1 MKTTKFI
8 IAILC
13 FVTAVAANAQ
23 LKVGFRVGGNIS
35 NFMTDS
41 YVKDKKNKLG
51 LHGGITAEYMF
62 SPKLGI
68 QTAFLYSEKG
78 VKAAFYHGEGTLAP
92 NGKYDLTL
100 FVIYKLGYLEFPLHL
115 VYKVPIAA
123 DSRISFSAGPYFAYG
138 VSGAL
143 LVEDKLVFSGEITP
157 DEREKI
163 ENGVNIFKKGQ
174 EELFQKARIFSN
186 NMYSPFD
193 FGAGVAIGYEVN
205 RFEAKLGC
213 DIGIIN
219 IERDKE
225 RQPIRNRNIYIS
237 LGAKF

>member
-78 VKAAFYHGEGTLAP
+78 VKGAYIHHEGTLAP

-100 FVIYKLGYLEFPLHL
+100 FIINKFGYLEFPLHL

-123 DSRISFSAGPYFAYG
+123 DSRISFSVGPYLAYG
-138 VSGAL
+138 VSGAF
-143 LVEDKLVFSGEITP
+143 LVEDKLVFSGEIYHDKRKEIE
-157 DEREKI
+157 DEANKL
-163 ENGVNIFKKGQ
+163 KK
-174 EELFQKARIFSN
+174 S
-186 NMYSPFD
+186 
-193 FGAGVAIGYEVN
+193 
-205 RFEAKLGC
+205 
-213 DIGIIN
+213 
-219 IERDKE
+219 
-225 RQPIRNRNIYIS
+225 
-237 LGAKF
+237 

>member
-1 MKTTKFI
+1 
-8 IAILC
+8 
-13 FVTAVAANAQ
+13 
-23 LKVGFRVGGNIS
+23 
-35 NFMTDS
+35 MTDS

-78 VKAAFYHGEGTLAP
+78 VKGAYIHHEGTLAP

-100 FVIYKLGYLEFPLHL
+100 FIINKFGYLEFPLHL

-123 DSRISFSAGPYFAYG
+123 DSRISFSVGPYLAYG
-138 VSGAL
+138 VSGAF

-163 ENGVNIFKKGQ
+163 ENMTNNLKKNH
-174 EELFQKARIFSN
+174 EESVQNVGIFSN
-186 NMYSPFD
+186 NMCSPFD
-193 FGAGVAIGYEVN
+193 FGAGVAIGYEVH

>member
-35 NFMTDS
+35 DFMTDS

-78 VKAAFYHGEGTLAP
+78 VKVEIFHDEDTLAP

-100 FVIYKLGYLEFPLHL
+100 FGITKFGYLEFPLHL

-143 LVEDKLVFSGEITP
+143 LFEDKLVFSGEITP

-163 ENGVNIFKKGQ
+163 ENMTNDLKKYFEEESQNI
-174 EELFQKARIFSN
+174 RIFSN
-186 NMYSPFD
+186 NTFSPFD
-193 FGAGVAIGYEVN
+193 FGAGVAIGYEVH

-219 IERDKE
+219 IRRDKND
-225 RQPIRNRNIYIS
+225 QIRNRNIYIS